1 MTFNSP
7 SSERVAAARKAMTEN
22 ANQIGITDDYISLLV
37 ERFYGRIRTDETLG
51 PIFENAIGDNWDPH
65 LAQMKRFWASVT
77 LNTGTYSGSPVEKH
91 RKHSGV
97 IESQH
102 FDLWLDLFKQ
112 TLADTAPSSECVDYF
127 MIRANRIAS
136 SLKLSIFGT
145 SGLGPPRYEE

>member
-7 SSERVAAARKAMTEN
+7 TSERVAAARKALTEN
-22 ANQIGITDDYISLLV
+22 ANQIGITNDYISLLV
-37 ERFYGRIRTDETLG
+37 ERFYGHIRTDETLG

-112 TLADTAPSSECVDYF
+112 TLADTAPSPECVDYF